1 MMKSD
6 VTLFF
11 ACKENRTYRFLCQ
24 DTKVNQS
31 QTIQYN
37 AVISRDKKWKYSTPI
52 YLVERSKQQVFPQI
66 DHPLA
71 EAIGMS
77 ATLGQQLRLKISEQG
92 EIQQLLNIKE
102 IQEYWQTRLKIQLES
117 QYEGGAIDTMINQ
130 LDEVVEEEARFV
142 EKLQKDVFF
151 NHLCGILPGTYQHKS
166 KDQNYIKN
174 KEKQLQGICY
184 RYEIN
189 SLENKGMRIKGVGKQ
204 AKERLAQLKELWQL
218 EGDKEL
224 IYEGIIEGEL
234 NEQSEIVKLS
244 SKEVYTYGSALYRST
259 SIALDLG

>member
-6 VTLFF
+6 VTLVF

-31 QTIQYN
+31 QTIEYN

-52 YLVERSKQQVFPQI
+52 YLVERSKQQIYPYV

-77 ATLGQQLRLKISEQG
+77 ATMGQQLRLKISEQG

-117 QYEGGAIDTMINQ
+117 HYEGRVIDTMINQ

-151 NHLCGILPGTYQHKS
+151 NHLCGILPGTYQYKS
-166 KDQNYIKN
+166 EGKSYIKHN
-174 KEKQLQGICY
+174 GKKPQGIGY
-184 RYEIN
+184 RYEID
-189 SLENKGMRIKGVGKQ
+189 SLENKGIVIRGVAAQ

-224 IYEGIIEGEL
+224 TYEGIIVGEL

-244 SKEVYTYGSALYRST
+244 SKEVYTYGSELYRST
-259 SIALDLG
+259 SIALDLC